1 MRRKEIVLT
10 YVVIVLFIVI
20 GIGYAYLEE
29 DLSLQNNVTLTNYS
43 AVPEPVSFATDSWST
58 IVANVASGNTSVYA
72 PKAGTE
78 VLREVDLGTLG
89 THYLRV
95 ANTTDCTT
103 ETSKSA
109 CGFVVEFADII
120 TTHRMNPYSS
130 SSTAVGNGNIGG
142 WKNSEMRT
150 YVNNDIYNAL
160 PAEIKNSIIKTKV
173 ISSHG
178 NARGDSANLESED
191 YLYLLSTK
199 EVWGKNGTSN
209 VINYDT
215 ADSTTRQLDYYSVN
229 GVTTSSYS
237 KAIKKNN
244 GSASYWWLRSARS
257 GSSNWFYFV
266 DSSGDWSFSA
276 SDTTR
281 GVSPAFRIGKT
292 E

>member
-29 DLSLQNNVTLTNYS
+29 DLSLQNNVTLS
-43 AVPEPVSFATDSWST
+43 EHKSSSFATDSWST

-120 TTHRMNPYSS
+120 TTHRMNPYNS
-130 SSTAVGNGNIGG
+130 SSTAVGNGNKGG

-160 PAEIKNSIIKTKV
+160 PAEIKNSIKKTKV

-178 NARGDSANLESED
+178 NASGDYANLESED
-191 YLYLLSTK
+191 YLYLLSSK
-199 EVWGKNGTSN
+199 EVWNGGTG
-209 VINYDT
+209 YDT
-215 ADSTTRQLDYYSVN
+215 ADNTTRQLDYYRVN
-229 GVTTSSYS
+229 GVTTSSYG
-237 KAIKKNN
+237 KAKKKRN
-244 GSASYWWLRSARS
+244 GSAPYWWLRSARS
-257 GSSNWFYFV
+257 NNSSSFFNVDDYNETWNSYSSNY
-266 DSSGDWSFSA
+266 
-276 SDTTR
+276 TH